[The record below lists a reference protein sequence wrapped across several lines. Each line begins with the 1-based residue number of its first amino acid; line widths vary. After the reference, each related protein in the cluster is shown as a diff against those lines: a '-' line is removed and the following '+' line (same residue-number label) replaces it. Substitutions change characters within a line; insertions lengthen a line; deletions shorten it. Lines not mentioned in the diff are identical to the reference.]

1 MYMAGGDFGKFYVN
15 DDIHWQ
21 YCAPKPPE
29 TGRKRT
35 SRVITTGCS
44 ILLADGEG
52 FEPPKVL
59 FHTLS
64 DFKSDAFNRSANHPE
79 LMFYDGII

>member
-1 MYMAGGDFGKFYVN
+1 MQILIRYQKVKKRPN
-15 DDIHWQ
+15 
-21 YCAPKPPE
+21 
-29 TGRKRT
+29 GRLIF
-35 SRVITTGCS
+35 V
-44 ILLADGEG
+44 ADGEG

-79 LMFYDGII
+79 HLMQPHHRRNIKAFFFKTQP

>member
-1 MYMAGGDFGKFYVN
+1 M
-15 DDIHWQ
+15 
-21 YCAPKPPE
+21 
-29 TGRKRT
+29 
-35 SRVITTGCS
+35 
-44 ILLADGEG
+44 ADGEG

-79 LMFYDGII
+79 KYDTWCIAVNILYYFFQKRKYFKTCAGEIHKQTACADTVPDPIA

>member
-1 MYMAGGDFGKFYVN
+1 M
-15 DDIHWQ
+15 
-21 YCAPKPPE
+21 
-29 TGRKRT
+29 GRKRT
-35 SRVITTGCS
+35 SRGITTGCS

-64 DFKSDAFNRSANHPE
+64 DFKSDAFNRSANHPYPCFATHHTPFFQKGKQNSIF
-79 LMFYDGII
+79 LLINKPSMYTV

>member
-1 MYMAGGDFGKFYVN
+1 MARTQSLTISGKIKKSTIQWIF
-15 DDIHWQ
+15 
-21 YCAPKPPE
+21 K
-29 TGRKRT
+29 
-35 SRVITTGCS
+35 

-64 DFKSDAFNRSANHPE
+64 DFKSDAFNRSANHPDYMYA
-79 LMFYDGII
+79 LYITAFFKKRKYFQLSCCQIHK

>member
-1 MYMAGGDFGKFYVN
+1 M
-15 DDIHWQ
+15 
-21 YCAPKPPE
+21 
-29 TGRKRT
+29 
-35 SRVITTGCS
+35 
-44 ILLADGEG
+44 ADGEG

-79 LMFYDGII
+79 SMILLCIAVIILYYFFAKRKYFKTQSGEIHK

>member
-44 ILLADGEG
+44 ILLAGKKI
-52 FEPPKVL
+52 FE
-59 FHTLS
+59 
-64 DFKSDAFNRSANHPE
+64 RPE
-79 LMFYDGII
+79 FLATCASFCFLHMYYHNIF